1 MILLITKYHRTAN
14 GETASSEKIEKADET
29 ECVRKAF
36 EKASEYEHN
45 YYADT
50 SVLDFTVTV
59 FNPKTVNIV
68 KYCDYT
74 TPTVEPETT
83 EQPEPMEN

>member
-1 MILLITKYHRTAN
+1 MIPLITKYHRTAA

-68 KYCDYT
+68 KYANYFA
-74 TPTVEPETT
+74 PAEPAVVEETA
-83 EQPEPMEN
+83 EN